1 MISTALANRAV
12 VCSDALVHY
21 LIIRDVEWPIIM
33 IMAARQCPIN
43 ERGWNEQKM
52 ITIVTKCGPGSF
64 IAAIPD
70 WALDA
75 RDCAGR
81 KHAVRHMHNTAV
93 IHARFRMTSENKG
106 HWNPRTSLPWAR
118 TKEREACISMAFGFN
133 DNWKWAYDCGVS
145 HIFLVTFKRTRRRAA
160 LISKFISTQ
169 GATRLHKS
177 NTAGELSTV
186 TGDGYKLRL
195 EWHTE
200 KKMYEMLIIRVSPK
214 RPRSRFPSKTWRK
227 SP

>member
-1 MISTALANRAV
+1 MQRPSWSIFWMRVLPLQVKNGSTLSWTIQATCPVLINAYVILIATLLLLECLETTAGVRANVSHDSDWRDNEMISTALANRAV
-12 VCSDALVHY
+12 VCSDTLVHY

-52 ITIVTKCGPGSF
+52 ISIVTKCGPGSF

-118 TKEREACISMAFGFN
+118 TKEPVRHAFQWSLVSMIIE
-133 DNWKWAYDCGVS
+133 S
-145 HIFLVTFKRTRRRAA
+145 ERM
-160 LISKFISTQ
+160 
-169 GATRLHKS
+169 
-177 NTAGELSTV
+177 TV
-186 TGDGYKLRL
+186 
-195 EWHTE
+195 
-200 KKMYEMLIIRVSPK
+200 V
-214 RPRSRFPSKTWRK
+214 
-227 SP
+227 